1 MATSFQNS
9 ASHQNSLGAID
20 HLETPTTAW
29 KEAPALEPAK
39 PSTGGSSTCLSL
51 GWIALACALLTF
63 VAGWLEASRYHLR
76 YDLGWLSML
85 FFPAVIFGA
94 LAFFGA
100 LVSGVVELM
109 HAVVPGKYRTSPWR
123 PLTGLGLACL
133 LPLSL
138 LPASTTS
145 TDNRLRILDIN
156 SLHQLGLA
164 NLNYESTLCYFPPMY
179 GKSERSDAPG
189 KGLSWRVHILPF
201 LDEADLYSQ
210 FHLDEPWDSPHNL
223 KLLPKMP
230 SAYESRWPLDTGPEG
245 HTLFQRPFGYG
256 AFDPGDGKGIRFIEI
271 SDGSHDTIMLVQV
284 NSDHAVPWTKPW
296 DYVFDPKGPLR
307 GLKDDDHRNNSWIGV
322 RCDGSAFTADF
333 KDVPTEKIR
342 AMFTRDAGDVSP
354 DNWR

>member
-9 ASHQNSLGAID
+9 ASHQNPLVTND
-20 HLETPTTAW
+20 HLETTTSAW
-29 KEAPALEPAK
+29 KQAPASEPTK
-39 PSTGGSSTCLSL
+39 PSTGGTSTCLSL
-51 GWIALACALLTF
+51 GLIAVVCALLTF
-63 VAGWLEASRYHLR
+63 VTGWLEAGRYHLR
-76 YDLGWLSML
+76 YDLGWLPML
-85 FFPAVIFGA
+85 FFPAVIVGA
-94 LAFFGA
+94 LAFLGA
-100 LVSGVVELM
+100 VASGVAELII
-109 HAVVPGKYRTSPWR
+109 AVVPGKYRISPWR
-123 PLTGLGLACL
+123 TLAGLGLACL
-133 LPLSL
+133 MALSL
-138 LPASTTS
+138 LPAASCS
-145 TDNRLRILDIN
+145 TDSRLRCHDLN
-156 SLHQLGLA
+156 SLRQLGLA
-164 NLNYESTLCYFPPMY
+164 NLNYESSCYYFPPMY

-189 KGLSWRVHILPF
+189 QGLSWRVHILPF